1 MDTTKDRAQLLRR
14 FLLEEMRMSHIYQ
27 PVMIRELLRRGGT
40 ASTDAIARALL
51 AEDRAQVDYY
61 RLIVRNMV
69 GRVLT
74 RNRGIVEREKDSYRL
89 DGFVGLAPSEIS
101 ELEAICDQRIT
112 SYLEKRED
120 PWSHRRKSTGY
131 VSGTLRYEILKRARY
146 RCELCGVSAEHKALE
161 IDHIVPRNHG
171 GADDP
176 HNLQALCYS
185 CNAMKQDRDATDFRG
200 MAGKYAE
207 RQTGCV
213 FCEIPTER
221 IVASNELCIAFRDM
235 YPVTPLHTL
244 IIPRRHV
251 ADYFE
256 LFQPERNAVSQ
267 LLDELRTKIGAEDP
281 CVTGFNIGINSGK
294 SAGQTV
300 FHCHVHLIPRR
311 EGDVANPEGGVRGVI
326 PKKQHYR

>member
-1 MDTTKDRAQLLRR
+1 MDTVTNSFQRLRR
-14 FLLEEMRMSHIYQ
+14 FLLEEMRMSHVYQ

-40 ASTDAIARALL
+40 ASTEAIARALL

-74 RNRGIVEREKDSYRL
+74 KNRGIVEREKDDYRL
-89 DGFVGLAPSEIS
+89 EGFGTLTPKEVS
-101 ELEAICDQRIT
+101 ELEAICDERIA

-131 VSGTLRYEILKRARY
+131 VSGTLRYEILKRAHY

-161 IDHIVPRNHG
+161 VDHIVPRNQG
-171 GADDP
+171 GSDEP

-185 CNAMKQDRDATDFRG
+185 CNAMKQDRDDTDFRG
-200 MAGKYAE
+200 MAGSYQD
-207 RQTGCV
+207 RHDDCV
-213 FCEIPTER
+213 FCQIPEER
-221 IVASNELCIAFRDM
+221 IVASNELCIAFRDL

-251 ADYFE
+251 IDYFG

-267 LLDELRTKIGAEDP
+267 LLDQLRADICAADP
-281 CVTGFNIGINSGK
+281 TVTGFNIGMNSGK
-294 SAGQTV
+294 SAGQTI

-311 EGDVANPEGGVRGVI
+311 DGDATNPEGGVRGVI
-326 PKKQHYR
+326 PDKQHYR

>member
-1 MDTTKDRAQLLRR
+1 MATVINPFQRLRR

-27 PVMIRELLRRGGT
+27 PVMIRELLRRDGT
-40 ASTDAIARALL
+40 ASTEAIARALL

-74 RNRGIVEREKDSYRL
+74 KNREIVERDKDDYRL
-89 DGFVGLAPSEIS
+89 DGFGDLTDQEIS
-101 ELEAICDQRIT
+101 ELQAICDQRIS
-112 SYLEKRED
+112 SYLENRED

-131 VSGTLRYEILKRARY
+131 VSGTLRYEILKRAHY

-161 IDHIVPRNHG
+161 VDHIVPRNHG
-171 GADDP
+171 GSDES

-185 CNAMKQDRDATDFRG
+185 CNAMKQDRDNTDFRG
-200 MAGKYAE
+200 MSGSYNA
-207 RQTGCV
+207 RQEGCV
-213 FCEIPTER
+213 FCQIPQDR
-221 IVASNELCIAFRDM
+221 IVANNELCIAFRDL

-251 ADYFE
+251 ADYFG
-256 LFQPERNAVSQ
+256 LFQPERNAISQ
-267 LLDELRTKIGAEDP
+267 LLHQLRADICATDP
-281 CVTGFNIGINSGK
+281 TVTGFNIGMNSGH

-311 EGDVANPEGGVRGVI
+311 EGDTANPEGGVRGVI
-326 PKKQHYR
+326 PDKQHYR

>member
-1 MDTTKDRAQLLRR
+1 MDTVTNPFQRLRR
-14 FLLEEMRMSHIYQ
+14 FLLEEMRMSHVYQ
-27 PVMIRELLRRGGT
+27 PVMIRELLRHGGV
-40 ASTDAIARALL
+40 ASTEAVARALL

-74 RNRGIVEREKDSYRL
+74 RNRGIVERDKDNYRL
-89 DGFVGLAPSEIS
+89 DGYGELSPKEIS
-101 ELEAICDQRIT
+101 DLEAICDQRIA

-161 IDHIVPRNHG
+161 VDHIVPRNRG
-171 GADDP
+171 GSDEL

-200 MAGKYAE
+200 MAGIYEEK
-207 RQTGCV
+207 QNGCV
-213 FCEIPTER
+213 FCDIPEQR
-221 IVASNELCIAFRDM
+221 IIAGNELCIAFRDL

-244 IIPRRHV
+244 IIPKRHV
-251 ADYFE
+251 DDYFS

-267 LLDELRTKIGAEDP
+267 LLDQLRADICAEDP
-281 CVTGFNIGINSGK
+281 AVTGFNIGMNAGR

-311 EGDVANPEGGVRGVI
+311 EGDVDNPEGGVRGVI
-326 PKKQHYR
+326 PGKQRYR

>member
-1 MDTTKDRAQLLRR
+1 MDPNSTPFQRLRR
-14 FLLEEMRMSHIYQ
+14 FLLNEMRMSHVYQ

-40 ASTDAIARALL
+40 ASAEVIARALL
-51 AEDRAQVDYY
+51 AKDRAQVDYY

-74 RNRGIVEREKDSYRL
+74 KNRGIVARDQDSYQL
-89 DGFVGLAPSEIS
+89 DGFETLSPTEVS
-101 ELEAICDQRIT
+101 ELEAVCEQRIA

-131 VSGTLRYEILKRARY
+131 VSGTIRYEILKRARY

-161 IDHIVPRNHG
+161 VDHIVPRNHG
-171 GADDP
+171 GSDET

-200 MAGKYAE
+200 MAGSYEARE
-207 RQTGCV
+207 HGCV
-213 FCEIPTER
+213 FCEIPENR
-221 IVASNELCIAFRDM
+221 IIASNELCIAFRDL
-235 YPVTPLHTL
+235 YPVTPLHAL

-251 ADYFE
+251 IDYFG

-267 LLDELRTKIGAEDP
+267 LLDELRSRICAEDP
-281 CVTGFNIGINSGK
+281 SVTGFNIGMNAGK

-311 EGDVANPEGGVRGVI
+311 EADVANPEGGVRGVI
-326 PKKQHYR
+326 PGTQHYR

>member
-1 MDTTKDRAQLLRR
+1 MDTNTTPFQWLRG
-14 FLLEEMRMSHIYQ
+14 FLLNEMRMSHVYQ

-40 ASTDAIARALL
+40 ASAEVIARALL

-74 RNRGIVEREKDSYRL
+74 KNRGIVARDQDSYQL
-89 DGFVGLAPSEIS
+89 DGFETLSPAEVS
-101 ELEAICDQRIT
+101 ELEAVCEQRIA

-131 VSGTLRYEILKRARY
+131 VSGTIRYEILKKARY

-161 IDHIVPRNHG
+161 VDHIVPRNHG
-171 GADDP
+171 GSDDT

-200 MAGKYAE
+200 MARRYDDREK
-207 RQTGCV
+207 GCV
-213 FCEIPTER
+213 FCDIPDKR
-221 IVASNELCIAFRDM
+221 IIARNELCIAFRDL
-235 YPVTPLHTL
+235 YPVTPLHSL

-251 ADYFE
+251 IDYFG

-267 LLDELRTKIGAEDP
+267 LLDELRSRICAEDP
-281 CVTGFNIGINSGK
+281 SVTGFNIGMNAGK

-311 EGDVANPEGGVRGVI
+311 ESDVANPEGGVRGVI
-326 PKKQHYR
+326 PGKQHYR

>member
-1 MDTTKDRAQLLRR
+1 MDTVTNSFQRLRR
-14 FLLEEMRMSHIYQ
+14 FLLEEMRMSHVYQ

-40 ASTDAIARALL
+40 ASTEAIARALL

-74 RNRGIVEREKDSYRL
+74 KNRGIVEREKDNYRL
-89 DGFVGLAPSEIS
+89 DGFSDLTTKEVS
-101 ELEAICDQRIT
+101 ELEAICDERIA

-131 VSGTLRYEILKRARY
+131 VSGTLRYEILKRAHY

-161 IDHIVPRNHG
+161 VDHIVPRNHG
-171 GADDP
+171 GSDTEF
-176 HNLQALCYS
+176 NLQALCYS
-185 CNAMKQDRDATDFRG
+185 CNAMKQDRDNTDFRG
-200 MAGKYAE
+200 MARSYQD
-207 RQTGCV
+207 RNDGCV
-213 FCEIPTER
+213 FCQIPHDR
-221 IVASNELCIAFRDM
+221 IVASNELCIAFRDL

-251 ADYFE
+251 VDYFG

-267 LLDELRTKIGAEDP
+267 LLDQIRADICAADP
-281 CVTGFNIGINSGK
+281 TVTGFNIGMNSGK

-311 EGDVANPEGGVRGVI
+311 DGDTTNPEGGIRGVI
-326 PKKQHYR
+326 PNKQHYR

>member
-1 MDTTKDRAQLLRR
+1 MGPTSKTYERLRD
-14 FLLEEMRMSHIYQ
+14 FLSKEMRMSHIYQ

-40 ASTDAIARALL
+40 ASTEAVARALL
-51 AEDRAQVDYY
+51 AEDRAQIDYY

-69 GRVLT
+69 GRVLSK
-74 RNRGIVEREKDSYRL
+74 NRGIVEREKDFYRL
-89 DGFVGLAPSEIS
+89 EGYGQLAPAEIL
-101 ELEAICDQRIT
+101 ELETICEQRI
-112 SYLEKRED
+112 SGYLEQRSD
-120 PWSHRRKSTGY
+120 PWSHRRKSAGY
-131 VSGTLRYEILKRARY
+131 VSGTFRYEILKRARY

-161 IDHIVPRNHG
+161 VDHIVPRNHG
-171 GADDP
+171 GSDEP

-200 MAGKYAE
+200 NASKYDE
-207 RQTGCV
+207 RETGCV
-213 FCEIPTER
+213 FCEIPAER
-221 IVASNELCIAFRDM
+221 IIASNELCVAFHDL

-251 ADYFE
+251 KDYFG

-267 LLDELRTKIGAEDP
+267 LMDELREQICAEDSS
-281 CVTGFNIGINSGK
+281 VTGFNVGMNSGK

-311 EGDVANPEGGVRGVI
+311 DGDTPEPEGGVRGVI
-326 PKKQHYR
+326 PGKQQYR

>member
-1 MDTTKDRAQLLRR
+1 MTNRATTFDRLRN
-14 FLLEEMRMSHIYQ
+14 FLAKEMRMSHVYQ

-40 ASTDAIARALL
+40 ASTEEIARALL

-74 RNRGIVEREKDSYRL
+74 KNRGIVEREKDNYQL
-89 DGFVGLAPSEIS
+89 DGFGTFTPKEVS
-101 ELEAICDQRIT
+101 ELEAICDQRIA
-112 SYLEKRED
+112 SYLEKHED

-131 VSGTLRYEILKRARY
+131 VSGTLRYEILKRAHY

-161 IDHIVPRNHG
+161 VDHIVPRNHG
-171 GADDP
+171 GSDEP

-185 CNAMKQDRDATDFRG
+185 CNAMKQDRDDTDFRG
-200 MAGKYAE
+200 MAGSYKDRHDNCA
-207 RQTGCV
+207 
-213 FCEIPTER
+213 FCQIPEER
-221 IVASNELCIAFRDM
+221 IVASNELCIAFRDL
-235 YPVTPLHTL
+235 YPVTTLHTL

-251 ADYFE
+251 IDYFG

-267 LLDELRTKIGAEDP
+267 LLDRLRAEICAADP
-281 CVTGFNIGINSGK
+281 TVTGFNIGMNSGK

-311 EGDVANPEGGVRGVI
+311 DGDVETPEGGVRGVI
-326 PKKQHYR
+326 PSKQQYR